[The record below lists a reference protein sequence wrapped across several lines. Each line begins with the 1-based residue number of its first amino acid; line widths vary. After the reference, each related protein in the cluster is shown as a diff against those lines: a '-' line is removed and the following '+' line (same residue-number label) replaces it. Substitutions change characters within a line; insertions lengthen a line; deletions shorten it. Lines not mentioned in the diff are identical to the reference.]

1 MKTPYDIVIKPVITE
16 NSMMEAGNK
25 KYTFRVHKDAN
36 KTEIKI
42 AVQDIFDVKVIN
54 VNTLNVRGKLKRQGK
69 HQGFTSSWKKAIVEL
84 SADSKEIE
92 FFAGI

>member
-16 NSMMEAGNK
+16 NSMMEAANK

-36 KTEIKI
+36 KTEIKL
-42 AVQDIFDVKVIN
+42 AVQEIFDVKVVN
-54 VNTLNVRGKLKRQGK
+54 VNTLNVRGKMKRQGK
-69 HQGFTSSWKKAIVEL
+69 YQGFTSSWKKAIVEL